1 MTDYTSL
8 LDSIPTSTREVLRR
22 YRFDEATFAR
32 LAATLRERGV
42 AGMTN
47 RLTVPVEPPDP
58 GELRPMARPG
68 SEEYAALREQGL
80 RAIREGR
87 FAAAVLNGGMATRF
101 GGVVKGVVEAR
112 PGRSFL
118 QLQAEHLRQLG
129 REAGAPIPLLL
140 MNSFATAEAT
150 EEHLAG
156 TDRLGLGDLLRT
168 FEQTVAPRLT
178 PAADLF
184 LTDEGGASL
193 YGPGHGDFSGSL
205 RDAGVLDWLAAR
217 GVRHVSLCNVDN
229 LGARPDPVVIGHH
242 LAGGRPLTVE
252 LVDKDPGD
260 KGGAPA
266 RVDGHLEIVEDFR
279 FPADFDADRIP
290 VFNTN
295 TFVFD
300 VDALRAEHPLD
311 WFTVVKK
318 VQGREAVQFERL
330 VGQLTAFEDATYLRV
345 PRERFLPVK
354 RPEDL
359 TDLQPTLAAIFG

>member
-1 MTDYTSL
+1 MTEPTPLFDTIPPEAREL
-8 LDSIPTSTREVLRR
+8 LHR
-22 YRFDEATFAR
+22 YRFGAATFEG

-42 AGMTN
+42 VGMTN
-47 RLTVPVEPPDP
+47 RIEVPVEPPAPSD
-58 GELRPMARPG
+58 LRSLARPG
-68 SEEYAALREQGL
+68 SDEYAALREQGL

-129 REAGAPIPLLL
+129 AEAGAPIPLLL

-150 EEHLAG
+150 EVHLAETG
-156 TDRLGLGDLLRT
+156 RLGLGDDLRT

-178 PAADLF
+178 PAAELF
-184 LTDEGGASL
+184 RTDEGQVSL
-193 YGPGHGDFSGSL
+193 YGPGHGDFASSL
-205 RDAGVLDWLAAR
+205 RAAGLLDWLESR
-217 GVRHVSLCNVDN
+217 GVRYVSLCNVDN
-229 LGARPDPVVIGHH
+229 LGARPDPVILGHH
-242 LAGGRPLTVE
+242 LAGGNPLTVE

-266 RVDGHLEIVEDFR
+266 MVDGHLEIVEDFR
-279 FPADFDADRIP
+279 FPADFDSDRIP

-300 VDALRAEHPLD
+300 LPALTAEHPLD
-311 WFTVVKK
+311 WFTVVKN
-318 VQGREAVQFERL
+318 VQGRQAVQFERL

-359 TDLQPTLAAIFG
+359 TALQPTLAAIFG

>member
-1 MTDYTSL
+1 MTEHTPVLDAIPPGVREL
-8 LDSIPTSTREVLRR
+8 LLR
-22 YRFDEATFAR
+22 YRFATDTFEG
-32 LAATLRERGV
+32 LAATLRDRGV

-47 RLTVPVEPPDP
+47 RIEVPVEPPAASDM
-58 GELRPMARPG
+58 RPLARPG
-68 SEEYAALREQGL
+68 TDEYATLREQGL
-80 RAIREGR
+80 RMIREGR

-129 REAGAPIPLLL
+129 EEAGAPIPLLL
-140 MNSFATAEAT
+140 MNSFATAEET
-150 EEHLAG
+150 EAHLAETG
-156 TDRLGLGDLLRT
+156 RLGLGEDLRT
-168 FEQTVAPRLT
+168 FEQRVAPRLT
-178 PAADLF
+178 PSAELF
-184 LTDEGGASL
+184 HTDDGQPSL
-193 YGPGHGDFSGSL
+193 YGPGHGDFAGSL
-205 RDAGVLDWLAAR
+205 RDAGLLDWLESR
-217 GVRHVSLCNVDN
+217 GIRHISLCNVDN
-229 LGARPDPVVIGHH
+229 LGARPDPVILGHH
-242 LAGGRPLTVE
+242 LDGGKPLTVE

-279 FPADFDADRIP
+279 FPADFDSDRIP

-300 VDALRAEHPLD
+300 LPALRAEHPLD
-311 WFTVVKK
+311 WFTVVKR
-318 VQGREAVQFERL
+318 VQGRDAVQFERL

-359 TDLQPTLAAIFG
+359 TALQPTLAAIFG